1 MPIGVHYEADE
12 TDRIKRAILSAFLDG
27 YNTTLTA
34 ACLTAKVS
42 RSVVY
47 EWLDADPEFKASVD
61 AARKVSLNNGLDL
74 AENKLMKKIHEED
87 RRSIFYF
94 LDRKG
99 GERGYNPKV
108 INENIDATPPAFVQD
123 FGSVTPD
130 VPTPEA

>member
-1 MPIGVHYEADE
+1 MQGIEYTSDASDE
-12 TDRIKRAILSAFLDG
+12 IKHKILTSFLDG
-27 YNTTLTA
+27 YNVTLTA
-34 ACLTAKVS
+34 ACLTAKVA
-42 RSVVY
+42 RSTVY
-47 EWLDADPEFKASVD
+47 EWIDADPEFKASVD

-74 AENKLMKKIHEED
+74 AESKLMKKIHEED